1 MSTMTGVVTVVAE
14 GRFQLTDD
22 AGVGHLFVLGRN
34 AAADPSQLTPLQ
46 HRQAR
51 VRVHY
56 KTAPNMIG
64 NVATALDVA
73 D

>member
-1 MSTMTGVVTVVAE
+1 MTSMTGVVTLVAE

-22 AGVGHLFVLGRN
+22 AGVGHFFVLDRN
-34 AAADPSQLTPLQ
+34 AAAEPSQLAPLQ

-51 VRVHY
+51 IRVRY
-56 KTAPNMIG
+56 KSAPNLIG
-64 NVATALDVA
+64 NVATAIDLA